1 MQAGILAMAG
11 IICRII
17 GILYRSPLAAIIGD
31 EGNGYYGSAYNIY
44 AIILL
49 ISSYSIPS
57 AISKVI
63 AGKLALKEYKN
74 AQRIFHCA
82 FIYVIIV
89 GGIASLF
96 TFFAAGILVEKNA
109 VIVLRVF
116 APTIFFSGLLGVLR
130 GYFQAHRTMVQTSL
144 SQILE
149 QILNAIISILAAYL
163 LKQAVIDQDTT
174 TQAVY
179 GAMGSAMGTGAGVL
193 IALAFMWLVYGLNR
207 SYVAKRLQKD
217 KSKNILS
224 YQEIFKI
231 IFSLVTPFILSTF
244 IYNFSTSLDETIYR
258 KILKLVKEVDV
269 SQIAV
274 WYGVYSGKAVVISNI
289 PIAIA
294 SAMSAAMIPNI
305 SAKFATGDKEGARAK
320 VHTAIL
326 TTMLIAIPAAVGIGV
341 LAKPVVSFL
350 FPGQTSID
358 LAAALLRV
366 LSVTV
371 IFYSLSTLTNAVLQ
385 GIGKVNIPVVNA
397 SIALVIQTVIL
408 VPCLW
413 FTDLNLYSLA
423 IATIVYSLTMCILN
437 AAAVRKYLD
446 YREDY
451 LKIYVLPLIA
461 AIVMG
466 AAAYGVYTGL
476 YALIKSNV
484 ITLILAIITGAAVYA
499 VLVLKLKVLDRNDIL
514 AMPKGSKLVKVL
526 EKVQPI
532 ITCSWEL
539 FALLF
544 QHFVFPL

>member
-1 MQAGILAMAG
+1 MAKKNDGFIMQAGILAMAG

-17 GILYRSPLAAIIGD
+17 GILYRSPLAAVIGD

-44 AIILL
+44 TIILL

-82 FIYVIIV
+82 FIYVIVV

-96 TFFAAGILVEKNA
+96 TYFAAGILVEQNA

-130 GYFQAHRTMVQTSL
+130 GYFQAHRTMVQTSI

-149 QILNAIISILAAYL
+149 QIINAVVSILAAYL
-163 LKQAVIDQDTT
+163 LKQAVIDKDLT

-179 GAMGSAMGTGAGVL
+179 GAMGSALGTGAGVL
-193 IALAFMWLVYGLNR
+193 LALAFMWMVYGLNR
-207 SYVAKRLQKD
+207 QYIAKRLKKD
-217 KSKNILS
+217 KSKNVLS
-224 YQEIFKI
+224 YAEIFKI
-231 IFSLVTPFILSTF
+231 IFCLVTPFILSTF

-258 KILKLVKEVDV
+258 KILKLVKDVDV
-269 SQIAV
+269 TQIAT
-274 WYGVYSGKAVVISNI
+274 WYGIYSGKAVVISNI

-294 SAMSAAMIPNI
+294 SAMSSAMIPSI
-305 SAKFATGDKEGARAK
+305 SGKYATGDMKGTRAK

-350 FPGQTSID
+350 FPGQTSLD
-358 LAAALLRV
+358 LAADLLRV

-371 IFYSLSTLTNAVLQ
+371 VFYSLSTLTNAVLQ
-385 GIGKVNIPVVNA
+385 GIGKVNIPVINA
-397 SIALVIQTVIL
+397 SIALVVQTAVL

-413 FTDLNLYSLA
+413 FTDLNLYCLA
-423 IATIVYSLTMCILN
+423 IAAIVYSLLMCILN
-437 AAAVRKYLD
+437 GASVRRYLNYKQD
-446 YREDY
+446 V
-451 LKIYVLPLIA
+451 LKIFVLPVTA
-461 AIVMG
+461 SAIMG
-466 AAAYGVYTGL
+466 AAAYGVYAGL
-476 YALIKSNV
+476 YALVKSNIIALLSAV
-484 ITLILAIITGAAVYA
+484 VVAVAVYGILILKMGVLSKDDII
-499 VLVLKLKVLDRNDIL
+499 
-514 AMPKGSKLVKVL
+514 AMPKGKKL
-526 EKVQPI
+526 
-532 ITCSWEL
+532 
-539 FALLF
+539 AGLLGKL
-544 QHFVFPL
+544 HLI

>member
-1 MQAGILAMAG
+1 MAKKNDGFIMQAGILAMAG

-17 GILYRSPLAAIIGD
+17 GILYRSPLAAVIGD

-74 AQRIFHCA
+74 AQRIFYCA

-96 TFFAAGILVEKNA
+96 TFFAAGILVEENA

-130 GYFQAHRTMVQTSL
+130 GYFQAHKTMVQTSF

-149 QILNAIISILAAYL
+149 QILNAVISILAAYL
-163 LKQAVIDQDTT
+163 LKQAVIDKDMT
-174 TQAVY
+174 TQAIY
-179 GAMGSAMGTGAGVL
+179 GAMGSALGTGAGVL

-207 SYVAKRLQKD
+207 EYISKRMKKD
-217 KSKNILS
+217 RSKNVLS
-224 YQEIFKI
+224 YSEIFKI

-258 KILKLVKEVDV
+258 KILKLVKDVDV

-294 SAMSAAMIPNI
+294 SAMSAAMIPSI
-305 SAKFATGDKEGARAK
+305 SSKFATGDIKGTRAK

-350 FPGQTSID
+350 FPGQTSLD
-358 LAAALLRV
+358 LAADLLKV

-385 GIGKVNIPVVNA
+385 GIGRVNIPVINA
-397 SIALVIQTVIL
+397 SVALAIQTIVL

-413 FTDLNLYSLA
+413 FTNLNLYSLA
-423 IATIVYSLTMCILN
+423 MATIVYSLTMCILN
-437 AAAVRKYLD
+437 GAAVRRYLN
-446 YREDY
+446 YKQNVV
-451 LKIYVLPLIA
+451 KIFILPLGASI
-461 AIVMG
+461 IMG

-476 YALIKSNV
+476 YAVIKSNV
-484 ITLILAIITGAAVYA
+484 IALILAIIVAAAVYGI
-499 VLVLKLKVLDRNDIL
+499 LVLKMGVLKRNDIL
-514 AMPKGSKLVKVL
+514 AMPKGSKLVRIL
-526 EKVQPI
+526 EKLHLV
-532 ITCSWEL
+532 
-539 FALLF
+539 
-544 QHFVFPL
+544 

>member
-1 MQAGILAMAG
+1 MAKKNDGFIMQAGILAMAG

-17 GILYRSPLAAIIGD
+17 GILYRSPLAAVIGD

-44 AIILL
+44 TIILL

-82 FIYVIIV
+82 FIYVIVV

-96 TFFAAGILVEKNA
+96 TFLAAGILVEKNA
-109 VIVLRVF
+109 VIVLRIF

-149 QILNAIISILAAYL
+149 QILNAIVSILAAYL
-163 LKQAVIDQDTT
+163 LKQAVIDQDLT

-193 IALAFMWLVYGLNR
+193 IALAFMWMVYGLNR
-207 SYVAKRLQKD
+207 QYITKRLQKD
-217 KSKNILS
+217 KTRNVLS
-224 YQEIFKI
+224 YAEIFKI
-231 IFSLVTPFILSTF
+231 IFCLVTPFILSTF

-258 KILKLVKEVDV
+258 KILKLVKGVDV
-269 SQIAV
+269 AQIAT
-274 WYGVYSGKAVVISNI
+274 WYGIYSGKAVVISNI

-294 SAMSAAMIPNI
+294 SAMSAAMIPSI
-305 SAKFATGDKEGARAK
+305 SGKFATGDKKGTRAK

-350 FPGQTSID
+350 FPGQTSLD
-358 LAAALLRV
+358 LAADLLRA

-371 IFYSLSTLTNAVLQ
+371 VFYSLSTLTNAVLQ
-385 GIGKVNIPVVNA
+385 GIGKVNVPVINA
-397 SIALVIQTVIL
+397 FVALIVQTVVL

-413 FTDLNLYSLA
+413 YTDLNLYSLA
-423 IATIVYSLTMCILN
+423 ITAIVYSLLMCILN
-437 AAAVRKYLD
+437 GISVKKHLGYKQDIKKVFLLPAAASV
-446 YREDY
+446 
-451 LKIYVLPLIA
+451 
-461 AIVMG
+461 VMG
-466 AAAYGVYTGL
+466 VAAYGVYTGL
-476 YALIKSNV
+476 YAVIKNNV
-484 ITLILAIITGAAVYA
+484 IALLPAIVVGAAVYGILILKMG
-499 VLVLKLKVLDRNDIL
+499 VLTEDDIL
-514 AMPKGSKLVKVL
+514 AMPKGKKLAGIL
-526 EKVQPI
+526 EKLHMI
-532 ITCSWEL
+532 SRT
-539 FALLF
+539 
-544 QHFVFPL
+544 